1 MVDDCV
7 MKKLNVL
14 NQKCYELV
22 AEHSVPC
29 NRKSCSAW
37 VKTEEYKNC
46 SILAS
51 ERKHTLE
58 EISNMFDISRMRIC
72 QIQYDSI
79 KQIHSA
85 LQMLRLVA
93 DSYVDDPH
101 ASFQELGQE
110 LENLLVG

>member
-7 MKKLNVL
+7 MKKQLNVL

-58 EISNMFDISRMRIC
+58 EISSMFDISRMRIC

-85 LQMLRLVA
+85 LQLLHLAA
-93 DSYVDDPH
+93 DSCGDVPR

-110 LENLLVG
+110 Q